1 MHQYLR
7 AVGFSEIESKKQ
19 IRDLLN
25 DVIID
30 SNRKDFIETD
40 KDSILVEYSKNYC
53 PSCGITLRG
62 EYDEKDNLTLDFYYP
77 FASPEKVSTTE
88 GVNVERHAATESFA
102 GLTEDYRVGVT
113 LIYYVQNCIE
123 LMKKKAMEDVD
134 LGELKMSTCFSAL
147 SLGGTIM
154 LPIKKDPK
162 QKEQLLKASADR
174 NKRIMAA
181 KNGDEEA
188 IEQLTLEDI
197 DTYSAVSKRI
207 LKDDVFTL
215 VDSYLMPYG
224 VECDHYS
231 ILAEIEEFR
240 LEKNYLSGEEVY
252 ILCLS
257 CNELPIT
264 LCINRKD
271 LLGEPEVGRRFR
283 GNIWLQGDLRI

>member
-7 AVGFSEIESKKQ
+7 AVGFSTLETKKQ
-19 IRDLLN
+19 IRDLMN

-30 SNRKDFIETD
+30 PNRKDYINTG

-62 EYDEKDNLTLDFYYP
+62 EYDDTNNLTLDFYYP
-77 FASPEKVSTTE
+77 FATADKISTTE
-88 GVNVERHAATESFA
+88 NISIERHAATESFA

-113 LIYYVQNCIE
+113 LIYYIQNCIE
-123 LMKKKAMEDVD
+123 LMKMKSDGEMEKV
-134 LGELKMSTCFSAL
+134 KTATCFSAL

-154 LPIKKDPK
+154 LPIKKDPG
-162 QKEQLLKASADR
+162 QKEKLMKASADR

-224 VECDHYS
+224 VECDQYS
-231 ILAEIEEFR
+231 ILAEIDEFR
-240 LEKNYLSGEEVY
+240 LETNSLSGEQVY
-252 ILCLS
+252 VLNLS
-257 CNELPIT
+257 CNGLPIT
-264 LCINRKD
+264 LCINKKD
-271 LLGEPEVGRRFR
+271 LLGDPQIGRRFR
-283 GNIWLQGDLRI
+283 GNIWLMGEVRI